1 MSKKPHSNKIIL
13 KKIEEVDFTDIKNK
27 KKQRIRR

>member
-13 KKIEEVDFTDIKNK
+13 KTIEEVDFKDK
-27 KKQRIRR
+27 KKPKVKR